1 MSSSASHRT
10 GAGRTG
16 RRWRE
21 LRESFLEEC
30 RELDAPCWMCGQAI
44 SYDAPAGTPDAFEAD
59 HFYPVSTHPE
69 LGNDRANLR
78 PSHRACNGARGDGD
92 PPLSI
97 GSLSE
102 EW

>member
-1 MSSSASHRT
+1 MTAK

-16 RRWRE
+16 RAWRE
-21 LRESFLEEC
+21 LRQSYRDEC
-30 RELDAPCWMCGQAI
+30 EAGNYPCWLCGQPIDYTAKNETE
-44 SYDAPAGTPDAFEAD
+44 SPDAWEPD

-78 PSHRACNGARGDGD
+78 PSHAACNGARSDGD

-102 EW
+102 DW